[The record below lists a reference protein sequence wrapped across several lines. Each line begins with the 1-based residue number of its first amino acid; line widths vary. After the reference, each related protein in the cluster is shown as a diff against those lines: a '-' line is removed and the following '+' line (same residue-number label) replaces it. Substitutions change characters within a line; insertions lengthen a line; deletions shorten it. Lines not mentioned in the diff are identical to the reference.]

1 MLRSLT
7 RHLQAR
13 QGGMGVVGV
22 SPRYAER
29 VAHKFSQFWRL
40 PHRVVKVWDSQ
51 ALPCRLLSHRRL
63 LPGESGVA
71 ASPMHEKHC
80 RRTC

>member
-40 PHRVVKVWDSQ
+40 PHRVVKVWDSHKLCL
-51 ALPCRLLSHRRL
+51 AGSFPS
-63 LPGESGVA
+63 
-71 ASPMHEKHC
+71 SPP
-80 RRTC
+80 RQVRSSSFTNV